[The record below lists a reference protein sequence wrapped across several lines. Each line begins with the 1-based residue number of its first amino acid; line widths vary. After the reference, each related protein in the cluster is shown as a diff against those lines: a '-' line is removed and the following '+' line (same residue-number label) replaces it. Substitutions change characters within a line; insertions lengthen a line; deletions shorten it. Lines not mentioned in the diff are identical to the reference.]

1 MQDPMVITR
10 KLIISQ
16 IRIIDIT
23 NNDIIK
29 ILDFDR
35 IMSDVIVVG
44 KKVMS
49 RIIVMYGKQ
58 LLRKRI
64 STPN

>member
-16 IRIIDIT
+16 IRIINIT

-29 ILDFDR
+29 ILNFDR

-49 RIIVMYGKQ
+49 RIIVMYGKK

>member
-1 MQDPMVITR
+1 MQDPIVITG

-29 ILDFDR
+29 IRDFDR
-35 IMSDVIVVG
+35 IMSDVIVVR

-49 RIIVMYGKQ
+49 RIIVMYGKK